1 MGTSGS
7 GRTWAAL
14 WAALI
19 VVATVSV
26 YATGLRIRH
35 YGDDFAYI
43 YADTP
48 TVRLFTRA
56 NRYSGFYRPLEALFL
71 KSVQRSVG
79 FNTLPAHT
87 IQVLTHAA
95 LCLLVFCWLRQVGFA
110 TVQAGLAG
118 LFMGV
123 WQVNVLMVLS
133 NDTFSQVGGTFFGCL
148 SLFLL
153 YHHGAKRAEPDRN
166 DRRWFRPIT
175 YLLAL
180 AAFVVSLFCKESS
193 VSFFP
198 LAVAALFLSRGLGR
212 PGRFLTRERFWK
224 AAPFLIA
231 LVLYMALRGA
241 ASGAE
246 PEFGESRYDFRIGFN
261 IVRNVAQFGLASALP
276 VSTVRAY
283 AAHALGSRAAFAA
296 YAAPAVVF
304 LGLVGFGLLR
314 CERNRALILLLAA
327 FAFVSFFPM
336 AMMNHVSEG
345 NVYNAMPFLAALFG
359 IGWGRL
365 WTLSSR
371 APVRALIALL
381 TVALLASH
389 AVAVRSKAAMM
400 VRNGRR
406 AWTLLDRV
414 RPYVDR
420 VPQDGRLYLLNPPRP
435 EGKLQRYSVFILRG
449 FNPLYLGE
457 HVVGDWA
464 GREDMRTRVVN
475 ADELEQVKQT
485 DDALILTLDGDEIR
499 VVKPGT
505 SPETPP

>member
-7 GRTWAAL
+7 SRTWAAL
-14 WAALI
+14 WATLI
-19 VVATVSV
+19 AVATVSV

-48 TVRLFTRA
+48 TGRLFTRA

-71 KSVQRSVG
+71 KTVQRSFG
-79 FNTLPAHT
+79 FNTLPAHA
-87 IQVLTHAA
+87 IQALTHAA
-95 LCLLVFCWLRQVGFA
+95 LCLLIFCWLRQVGFA

-148 SLFLL
+148 TLFLL
-153 YHHGAKRAEPDRN
+153 YHHGAKRAGAGRG
-166 DRRWFRPIT
+166 DRRWLGPLT
-175 YLLAL
+175 YLLAV

-198 LAVAALFLSRGLGR
+198 LALAVLFLSPGLGKR
-212 PGRFLTRERFWK
+212 GRFLARERLWK
-224 AAPFLIA
+224 AAPFLVVF
-231 LVLYMALRGA
+231 VLYMALRA
-241 ASGAE
+241 SASGAE

-283 AAHALGSRAAFAA
+283 AAHTLGSRAVFAA
-296 YAAPAVVF
+296 YAAPAVLF
-304 LGLVGFGLLR
+304 LGLVAYGLVR
-314 CERNRALILLLAA
+314 CERNRALILVLAA
-327 FAFVSFFPM
+327 FAFVCFFPM

-345 NVYNAMPFLAALFG
+345 NVYNAMPFLVALFG

-365 WTLSSR
+365 WTLSDR

-406 AWTLLDRV
+406 AWALLDRV

-420 VPQDGRLYLLNPPRP
+420 VPPDGRLYLLNPPPPR
-435 EGKLQRYSVFILRG
+435 GKLQRYSVFILRG

-464 GREDMRTRVVN
+464 GREDIRTKVIN
-475 ADELEQVKQT
+475 ADELDQAEQA
-485 DDALILTLDGDEIR
+485 DDALILTLDGDKVR

-505 SPETPP
+505 PPETRS